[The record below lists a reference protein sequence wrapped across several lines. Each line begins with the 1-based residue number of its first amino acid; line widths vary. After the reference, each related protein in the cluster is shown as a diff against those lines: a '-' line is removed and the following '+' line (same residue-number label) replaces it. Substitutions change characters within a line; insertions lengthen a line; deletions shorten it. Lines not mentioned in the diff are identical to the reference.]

1 MKKFPFLR
9 RPVRLI
15 LYAVLLALVTTAA
28 LVFAWQ
34 YKLDGIVLDHAI
46 DTYAYVGT
54 VVRTDG
60 AIMDSYVDWEYEEV
74 TPVMGGPAFL
84 EEIPE
89 ELVQW
94 LYDSEHVARI
104 DNRRTLAGMA
114 GEYHR
119 AKAQTNATGQTSKA
133 GASSTVQY
141 YFLEGTIVYASIWD
155 PDWDRDVAVDT
166 YQVTVDRMW
175 GDPDTSTK
183 KMVVRVYRT
192 AQEAS
197 LEVGQRIFLM
207 GQIAYSGSGT
217 LEGQTTV
224 DTAAYTSLITGLP
237 FDQLTIVQRN
247 PYIVIPD
254 GVDSEACI
262 QDFLGSTGLDAM
274 LERQLNTLYTVSLLQ
289 TQDMMMIPLFI
300 QGKAL
305 TYEGRV
311 LTPSDM
317 GKKVCVIPFYLSYR
331 NNLSVGDTI
340 QLSAADGCYVSF
352 DRETGDPGTED
363 VLLEQGEYETY
374 EIVGIYSQKGYVEG
388 NNLYFAPTDIF
399 IPAQEDTAAETV
411 RPYAFSFR
419 VPGPEYLAFLEEF
432 QPVLDEYG
440 YSLIVEDTG
449 WDDVKET
456 FYTMQSR
463 RQLMLLCAGLAFA
476 AAVLVFAVLLN
487 AHCRYEYGLR
497 RLMGATKR
505 EAVGIYGSVFA
516 FTAVPGA
523 VAAVCA
529 SWFMAVRLIGQAMEG
544 DAMIPVPTNAECAQT
559 LLLWAALE
567 LAAALA
573 VLLILA
579 LRGERKGLLRLIR
592 R

>member
-54 VVRTDG
+54 VVRSDG
-60 AIMDSYVDWEYEEV
+60 EIMTNYLDWELEEM
-74 TPVMGGPAFL
+74 TPTMGGYAFL
-84 EEIPE
+84 EEIPA
-89 ELVQW
+89 ELVSW
-94 LYDSEHVARI
+94 LYESEHVARI
-104 DNRRTLAGMA
+104 DNRRTLAGMV

-119 AKAQTNATGQTSKA
+119 MKADQTGQTAKA
-133 GASSTVQY
+133 GGVGFPQY
-141 YFLEGTIVYASIWD
+141 WFLEGTVAYGNISNPEWD
-155 PDWDRDVAVDT
+155 PDIALDF
-166 YQVTVDRMW
+166 YQIQVDRMW
-175 GDPDTSTK
+175 NDANCATK
-183 KMVVRVYRT
+183 KMVVNFYRT
-192 AQEAS
+192 AQEAP
-197 LEVGQRIFLM
+197 LEVGQRIFLIGM
-207 GQIAYSGSGT
+207 MLTSSEGVM
-217 LEGQTTV
+217 EGQTNIETP
-224 DTAAYTSLITGLP
+224 AYTQFVSHVPYEEFGPVLQHP
-237 FDQLTIVQRN
+237 YTI
-247 PYIVIPD
+247 IPD
-254 GVDSEACI
+254 GVNSEQYI
-262 QDFLGSTGLDAM
+262 LDFLASTGLDAV
-274 LERQLNTLYTVSLLQ
+274 LERQLRSMYTVTLRQ
-289 TQDMMMIPLFI
+289 TQDMKMIPIFA
-300 QGKAL
+300 QGKGL

-317 GKKVCVIPFYLSYR
+317 GQQVCVIPFGIAQR
-331 NNLSVGDTI
+331 NRLSVGDTI

-352 DRETGDPGTED
+352 DRETGDPEED
-363 VLLEQGEYETY
+363 DALLEFGEYEEY
-374 EIVGIYSQKGYVEG
+374 EIVGIYSQKGASVG
-388 NNLYFAPTDIF
+388 GHLYFNQSDIF
-399 IPAQEDTAAETV
+399 IPAGDDTRAETV

-419 VPGPEYLAFLEEF
+419 VPGPDYLSFLEEF
-432 QPVLDEYG
+432 QPVLDEHG

-463 RQLMLLCAGLAFA
+463 RQLMLLCAVAAFA

-516 FTAVPGA
+516 FTAIPGA
-523 VAAVCA
+523 IAAVCA

-544 DAMIPVPTNAECAQT
+544 NALIPVPTELDCAAA

-567 LAAALA
+567 LAVTMLVLLALA
-573 VLLILA
+573 W
-579 LRGERKGLLRLIR
+579 RSERKGLLRLIR

>member
-54 VVRTDG
+54 VVRSDG
-60 AIMDSYVDWEYEEV
+60 EIMTSYLDWEMEEM
-74 TPVMGGPAFL
+74 TPTMGGPAFI

-89 ELVQW
+89 ELVSW
-94 LYDSEHVARI
+94 LYESEHVARI
-104 DNRRTLAGMA
+104 DNRRTLAGMV
-114 GEYHR
+114 GQYHR
-119 AKAQTNATGQTSKA
+119 MKADQTGQTGKP
-133 GASSTVQY
+133 GGSSGSMY
-141 YFLEGTIVYASIWD
+141 WFLEGTVVHANIWNPEWD
-155 PDWDRDVAVDT
+155 PDIAIDT

-175 GDPDTSTK
+175 NDPNVATK
-183 KMVVRVYRT
+183 QMVVDMYRT
-192 AQEAS
+192 AQEAH
-197 LEVGQRIFLM
+197 LELGQRVFLL
-207 GQIAYSGSGT
+207 GSIVQSNSGV
-217 LEGQTTV
+217 LEGQTDV
-224 DTAAYTSLITGLP
+224 DTIGFARFIMGEDYEPS
-237 FDQLTIVQRN
+237 VVEKN
-247 PYIVIPD
+247 PYIIIPE
-254 GVDSEACI
+254 GVDSEQYI
-262 QDFLGSTGLDAM
+262 QDFLESTGLDDL
-274 LERQLNTLYTVSLLQ
+274 LERQIRSLYTVTLRQ
-289 TQDMMMIPLFI
+289 TQDMKMIPIFA

-311 LTPSDM
+311 LTPADM
-317 GKKVCVIPFYLSYR
+317 GQKVCVIPFGLAQR
-331 NNLSVGDTI
+331 NRLSVGDTI

-352 DRETGDPGTED
+352 DRETGNPGAED
-363 VLLEQGEYETY
+363 TLLEQGEYEEY
-374 EIVGIYSQKGYVEG
+374 EIVGIFSQKGASAG
-388 NNLYFAPTDIF
+388 GHLYFNQSDIF
-399 IPAQEDTAAETV
+399 IPAGEDTRAETV

-419 VPGPEYLAFLEEF
+419 VPGPDYEAFLEEF
-432 QPVLDEYG
+432 QPVLDEHG

-463 RQLMLLCAGLAFA
+463 RQLMLLCAAAAFA

-497 RLMGATKR
+497 RLMGASKR

-516 FTAVPGA
+516 FTAIPGA
-523 VAAVCA
+523 AVAVCA

-544 DAMIPVPTNAECAQT
+544 DSMIPVPTGAECAET

-567 LAAALA
+567 LGAILF
-573 VLLILA
+573 VLLTLA
-579 LRGERKGLLRLIR
+579 WNSERKGLLRLIR